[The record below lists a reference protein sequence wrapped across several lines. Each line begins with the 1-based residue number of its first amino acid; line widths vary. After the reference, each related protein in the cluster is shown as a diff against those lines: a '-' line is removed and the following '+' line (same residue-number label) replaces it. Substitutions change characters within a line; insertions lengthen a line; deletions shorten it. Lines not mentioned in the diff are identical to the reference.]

1 MKRNL
6 IYVEL
11 CGFKGLAD
19 QIPPSPTLLP
29 LGKLYNSIFLSA
41 EDTMV
46 IKFFSFGKY
55 WLTKTLHKIKYICVW
70 LENHAKKR
78 LHVFTDFLPWIARLY
93 VNLQIFALEP
103 F

>member
-19 QIPPSPTLLP
+19 QIPPTPTLLP

-55 WLTKTLHKIKYICVW
+55 WLTKTLNK
-70 LENHAKKR
+70 
-78 LHVFTDFLPWIARLY
+78 
-93 VNLQIFALEP
+93 
-103 F
+103 